1 MLPQLVEQLANDTAG
16 LSLPRSAPEM
26 TLVVTIVTMLL
37 ARVPKSLRRIDSFW
51 FALTGAVVAFGLLLL
66 EARGGLAAIEPV
78 EIYTGMLRHDALGV
92 FSRGLLLGFLV
103 LMVVL
108 SKLTGLA
115 SREDGQDFFVLL
127 FGATLGMCLMCRVNH
142 LMMLLLSI
150 EMASV
155 PSYVLVGIV
164 KGKRRSGEAAL
175 KYSVY
180 GAAAAGVMLYGI
192 SLLAGLAGTAHL
204 PTLGERI
211 AEVHVAS
218 VVSDPAE
225 RGVVMALAIAGVLV
239 LIGMAF
245 KLSAAPFHFWA
256 PDVFAGAPAEVGAF
270 LSVASKTAA
279 LVLLLR
285 IVSLVL
291 PFDMLSQAGAEDSAP
306 TRLVAYA
313 ASEPIAPARAFVV
326 GLIAVAAALTCTVG
340 NLAALTQTSAKRLL
354 AYSTIAHAGY
364 LLMPVAAAIALAE
377 SDPEGASEAAAAVML
392 YAAGYLFLNFT
403 AFAAV
408 AAIRNTRGTETLDD
422 YAGLVRTA
430 PVTSATLC
438 LAMIGLLGLPPLV
451 GFWGKLAALRA
462 LVDAGGL
469 WMTALL
475 VVAILNTALSLVYY
489 LRVVKTVCL
498 DDPPEDSV
506 ADRPDRATQTLLAIA
521 AAPIVLLGLAPEW
534 LARMASDACA
544 GLFG

>member
-1 MLPQLVEQLANDTAG
+1 MLPTLVEQLVNDTAG

-26 TLVVTIVTMLL
+26 TLVVTIVLMLL
-37 ARVPKSLRRIDSFW
+37 ARVPVALRRIESFW
-51 FALTGAVVAFGLLLL
+51 IALTGSVVALGCLAW
-66 EARGGLAAIEPV
+66 EASGGLAAITPV

-92 FSRGLLLGFLV
+92 FSRGLLLVFLV

-115 SREDGQDFFVLL
+115 NREDGQDFFALL

-164 KGKRRSGEAAL
+164 KGRRRSGEAAL
-175 KYSVY
+175 KYSIY

-192 SLLAGLAGTAHL
+192 SLLAGLTGTAHL
-204 PTLGERI
+204 PTLGERLAEAHLATI
-211 AEVHVAS
+211 AA
-218 VVSDPAE
+218 DPAQ
-225 RGVVMALAIAGVLV
+225 RGVVMALALAGVLV
-239 LIGMAF
+239 MIGMAF

-285 IVSLVL
+285 IVSLTL
-291 PFDMLSQAGAEDSAP
+291 PFDMLAHAEVNEA
-306 TRLVAYA
+306 TTQLVAHA
-313 ASEPIAPARAFVV
+313 AADPASPARSFVV

-340 NLAALTQTSAKRLL
+340 NFAALTQTGAKRLL

-364 LLMPVAAAIALAE
+364 LLMPIAAAVALAE
-377 SDPEGASEAAAAVML
+377 NNPEAAATAAGAVML

-408 AAIRNTRGTETLDD
+408 AVIRNTRGTELIRD
-422 YAGLVRTA
+422 YAGLIRTA
-430 PVTSATLC
+430 PVTATSLC

-451 GFWGKLAALRA
+451 GFWGKLAALRV
-462 LVDAGGL
+462 LVDAGGP
-469 WMTALL
+469 WMTMLL
-475 VVAILNTALSLVYY
+475 VVAVLNTALSLVYY

-498 DDPPEDSV
+498 DSPPDDLPT
-506 ADRPDRATQTLLAIA
+506 DRPERALQLLLAIG
-521 AAPIVLLGLAPEW
+521 AAPIVLLGLTPEW
-534 LARMASDACA
+534 LASVANAACR

>member
-1 MLPQLVEQLANDTAG
+1 MLPTLVEQLVNDTAG

-26 TLVVTIVTMLL
+26 TLVVTIVLMLL
-37 ARVPKSLRRIDSFW
+37 ARVPVALRRIEAFW
-51 FALTGAVVAFGLLLL
+51 IALVGSIVALGCLAW
-66 EARGGLAAIEPV
+66 EASGGLAAIEPV

-92 FSRGLLLGFLV
+92 FSRGLLLTFLV

-115 SREDGQDFFVLL
+115 NREDGQDFFAML
-127 FGATLGMCLMCRVNH
+127 FGATLGMCLMCRTNH

-164 KGKRRSGEAAL
+164 KGRRRSGEAAL

-192 SLLAGLAGTAHL
+192 SLLAGLTGTAHL
-204 PTLGERI
+204 PTLGERL
-211 AEVHVAS
+211 AEAHLATMAA
-218 VVSDPAE
+218 DPE
-225 RGVVMALAIAGVLV
+225 QRGVVMALALAGVLV
-239 LIGMAF
+239 MIGMAF

-285 IVSLVL
+285 IVSLTL
-291 PFDMLSQAGAEDSAP
+291 PFDMLAHAEANEA
-306 TRLVAYA
+306 TTQLVAHSTA
-313 ASEPIAPARAFVV
+313 DPASPARSFVV

-340 NLAALTQTSAKRLL
+340 NFAALTQTGAKRML

-364 LLMPVAAAIALAE
+364 LLMPIAAAVALAE
-377 SDPEGASEAAAAVML
+377 NDPAGASAAAGAVML

-408 AAIRNTRGTETLDD
+408 AVIRNTRGSESIDD
-422 YAGLVRTA
+422 YAGLIRTA
-430 PVTSATLC
+430 PVTATALC

-462 LVDAGGL
+462 LVDAGGS
-469 WMTALL
+469 WMTMLL
-475 VVAILNTALSLVYY
+475 VVAVLNTALSLVYY

-498 DDPPEDSV
+498 DAPPGDLPT
-506 ADRPDRATQTLLAIA
+506 DRPERALQLLLAIG

-534 LARMASDACA
+534 LASVANEACR

>member
-1 MLPQLVEQLANDTAG
+1 MQPTLVEQLVNDTAG

-26 TLVVTIVTMLL
+26 TLVVTIVLMLL
-37 ARVPKSLRRIDSFW
+37 ARVPVALRRIESFW
-51 FALTGAVVAFGLLLL
+51 IALAGSVVALGCLAW
-66 EARGGLAAIEPV
+66 EASDGLAAIAPV
-78 EIYTGMLRHDALGV
+78 ELYTGMLRHDALGV
-92 FSRGLLLGFLV
+92 FSRGLLLVFLV

-115 SREDGQDFFVLL
+115 NREDGQDFFALL

-142 LMMLLLSI
+142 LMTLLLSI

-164 KGKRRSGEAAL
+164 KGRRRSGEAAL
-175 KYSVY
+175 KYSIY

-192 SLLAGLAGTAHL
+192 SLLAGLTGTAHL
-204 PTLGERI
+204 PTLGERLAEAHLATI
-211 AEVHVAS
+211 AA
-218 VVSDPAE
+218 DPE
-225 RGVVMALAIAGVLV
+225 QRGVVMALALAGVLV
-239 LIGMAF
+239 MIGMAF

-270 LSVASKTAA
+270 LSVASKTSA

-285 IVSLVL
+285 IVSLTL
-291 PFDMLSQAGAEDSAP
+291 PNDMLVHGGGADMAP
-306 TRLVAYA
+306 TQLVAHA
-313 ASEPIAPARAFVV
+313 TSDPASPARSFVV

-340 NLAALTQTSAKRLL
+340 NFAALTQTGAKRLL

-364 LLMPVAAAIALAE
+364 LLMPIAAAVALAE
-377 SDPEGASEAAAAVML
+377 NNPEGAATAAGAVML

-408 AAIRNTRGTETLDD
+408 AVIRNTRGTESIRD
-422 YAGLVRTA
+422 YAGLIRTA
-430 PVTSATLC
+430 PVTATSLC

-462 LVDAGGL
+462 LVDAGGP
-469 WMTALL
+469 WMTMLL
-475 VVAILNTALSLVYY
+475 VVAVLNTALSLVYY

-498 DDPPEDSV
+498 DTPPD
-506 ADRPDRATQTLLAIA
+506 DLPTNRPERSLQLLLATG

-534 LARMASDACA
+534 LASVANAACR
-544 GLFG
+544 GVFG

>member
-1 MLPQLVEQLANDTAG
+1 MLPTLVEQLVNDTAG

-26 TLVVTIVTMLL
+26 TLVVTIVAMLL
-37 ARVPKSLRRIDSFW
+37 ARVPVALRRVESFW
-51 FALTGAVVAFGLLLL
+51 IALAGSVVALGCLVW
-66 EARGGLAAIEPV
+66 EASGGLAAIAPV

-92 FSRGLLLGFLV
+92 FSRGLLLVFLV

-115 SREDGQDFFVLL
+115 SREDGQDFFAML
-127 FGATLGMCLMCRVNH
+127 FGATLGLCLMCRVNH

-164 KGKRRSGEAAL
+164 KGRRRSGEAAL

-192 SLLAGLAGTAHL
+192 SLLAGLTGTAHL

-211 AEVHVAS
+211 AEAHLATIAA
-218 VVSDPAE
+218 DPAQ
-225 RGVVMALAIAGVLV
+225 RGVVMAMALAGVLV
-239 LIGMAF
+239 MIGMAF

-285 IVSLVL
+285 IVSLTL
-291 PFDMLSQAGAEDSAP
+291 PYDLLAHAGDGGETPLEQVAQAVSGP
-306 TRLVAYA
+306 
-313 ASEPIAPARAFVV
+313 ASPARSFVV
-326 GLIAVAAALTCTVG
+326 GLVAVAAALTCTVG
-340 NLAALTQTSAKRLL
+340 NFAALTQTGAKRML

-364 LLMPVAAAIALAE
+364 LLMPIAAAVALAE
-377 SDPEGASEAAAAVML
+377 TDPRGADAAAAAVML

-408 AAIRNTRGTETLDD
+408 ATIRNTRGTEAIED
-422 YAGLVRTA
+422 YAGLIRTA
-430 PVTSATLC
+430 PITSTALC

-462 LVDAGGL
+462 LVDAGGP
-469 WMTALL
+469 WMTTLL
-475 VVAILNTALSLVYY
+475 VVAVLNTALSLVYY

-498 DDPPEDSV
+498 DSPPDDLPT
-506 ADRPDRATQTLLAIA
+506 DRPERPLQLLLAIG

-534 LARMASDACA
+534 LASVANEACR